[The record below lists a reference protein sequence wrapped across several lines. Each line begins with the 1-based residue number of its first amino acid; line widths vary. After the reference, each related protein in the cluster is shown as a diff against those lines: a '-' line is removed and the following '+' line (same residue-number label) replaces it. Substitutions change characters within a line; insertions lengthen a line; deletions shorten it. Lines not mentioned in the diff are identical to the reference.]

1 MKTVIKIEVEIP
13 DGTVEHQLAGDR
25 ILTSRDIFSEVKR
38 DMETYFKASNGWR
51 ATANLKFS
59 IQPE

>member
-1 MKTVIKIEVEIP
+1 MKTIIKIEVEVP
-13 DGTVEHQLAGDR
+13 DGTMEHQLTGDR
-25 ILTSRDIFSEVKR
+25 ILTSRDIFSEVKH

-51 ATANLKFS
+51 ATAKLRFS